1 MRRHKQF
8 AVYILASRMRG
19 TLYVGVTSDLPHR
32 IAQHR
37 DHALPG
43 FTTSY
48 HVSRLVHYEWFETA
62 DEAIKRFKFID
73 AARQAAGGAS
83 YGGHLANWL
92 QATTTRYKC
101 LISHAGLVNLETQWA
116 TSDTIFSREL
126 NNGGPVW
133 EQGEIWRKQNP
144 IRYAANFKTPMLIT
158 VGENDFRVPLNNS
171 LENWSIHQRLRI
183 PSKLLVFP
191 EENHWILRGE
201 NNRFFF
207 QEVHAWLNRWLNSSS
222 GAGH

>member
-62 DEAIKRFKFID
+62 DEAIKREKQLKHWLRAWKID
-73 AARQAAGGAS
+73 LVEQANPEWRD
-83 YGGHLANWL
+83 LWPI
-92 QATTTRYKC
+92 
-101 LISHAGLVNLETQWA
+101 LIGQ
-116 TSDTIFSREL
+116 RE
-126 NNGGPVW
+126 
-133 EQGEIWRKQNP
+133 I
-144 IRYAANFKTPMLIT
+144 A
-158 VGENDFRVPLNNS
+158 
-171 LENWSIHQRLRI
+171 
-183 PSKLLVFP
+183 
-191 EENHWILRGE
+191 
-201 NNRFFF
+201 
-207 QEVHAWLNRWLNSSS
+207 
-222 GAGH
+222 